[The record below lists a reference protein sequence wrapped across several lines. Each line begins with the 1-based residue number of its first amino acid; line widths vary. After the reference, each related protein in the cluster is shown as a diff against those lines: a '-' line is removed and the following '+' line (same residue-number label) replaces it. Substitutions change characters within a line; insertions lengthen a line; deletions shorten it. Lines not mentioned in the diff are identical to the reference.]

1 MSLFLY
7 LQMTAVGI
15 TENVKGDAK
24 KFEIWYNA
32 REEVYIIQV
41 EPLTCPANQ
50 EPREPLGL
58 FRVARERLPVRTR
71 STVFTRSI
79 PQRQGLSYYDTSLGR
94 VTECA
99 GPRMKLGASAHQVI
113 DRYHQKWLWL
123 PRLLIAPE
131 SFVYTVWLSGGV
143 YGIPVLIGQWER
155 GRSYKIDS
163 WVNILS
169 MRPWQEP
176 KYSMKVL
183 AQPGWTFHLPSES
196 QKT

>member
-41 EPLTCPANQ
+41 EPLTCPAIQ

-58 FRVARERLPVRTR
+58 FRVAREKLPVRTR

-79 PQRQGLSYYDTSLGR
+79 PQKQGLSYYTSLGR

-99 GPRMKLGASAHQVI
+99 RPRMELGSKCI
-113 DRYHQKWLWL
+113 
-123 PRLLIAPE
+123 
-131 SFVYTVWLSGGV
+131 
-143 YGIPVLIGQWER
+143 IG
-155 GRSYKIDS
+155 
-163 WVNILS
+163 
-169 MRPWQEP
+169 
-176 KYSMKVL
+176 
-183 AQPGWTFHLPSES
+183 
-196 QKT
+196 